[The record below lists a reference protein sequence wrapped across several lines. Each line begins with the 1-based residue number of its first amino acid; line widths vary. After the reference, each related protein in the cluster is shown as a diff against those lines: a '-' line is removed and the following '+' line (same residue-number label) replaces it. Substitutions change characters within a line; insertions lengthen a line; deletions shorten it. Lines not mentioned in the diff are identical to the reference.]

1 MLLVVGSSSVLKSSQ
16 GELNYSRLCRLL
28 ISIGSRV
35 LRDTFDSIIP
45 SENLG
50 KFLKR
55 DSAHSKLQLLRK
67 KGVLTS
73 AHWSKLYPATRTEV
87 SSASF
92 DIPLLIV
99 LLRTICNL
107 SPPPAGWDTPPL
119 TADTSRESD
128 IARIKYFMSAM
139 SKHAPEGSCSDAV
152 FRSYWQHIR
161 DTLLRLG
168 GADYE
173 GLIDEMKDQDIEF
186 LDEEHFR
193 ELLKQ
198 WKRVED
204 DIKEKLNE
212 LESEE
217 ASMEEGMIYSRPFAA
232 RMSLWDTILNYQT
245 LKQTVAVL
253 PIFRF

>member
-1 MLLVVGSSSVLKSSQ
+1 MLR
-16 GELNYSRLCRLL
+16 N
-28 ISIGSRV
+28 
-35 LRDTFDSIIP
+35 TFDSIIP
-45 SENLG
+45 PENLREL
-50 KFLKR
+50 LKR
-55 DSAHSKLQLLRK
+55 DLAHSRLKLLRK

-73 AHWSKLYPATRTEV
+73 VHWSRLYPATPTEV

-128 IARIKYFMSAM
+128 IARIKYCMNAVC
-139 SKHAPEGSCSDAV
+139 KHATEGSVNDTV
-152 FRSYWQHIR
+152 FSSYWQQICN
-161 DTLLRLG
+161 TLVRLG

-173 GLIDEMKDQDIEF
+173 DLIDEFKDQEIEF

-198 WKRVED
+198 WKKVED
-204 DIKEKLNE
+204 DIRDRLNE
-212 LESEE
+212 VESEE
-217 ASMEEGMIYSRPFAA
+217 AAKEKGMLYSSPC
-232 RMSLWDTILNYQT
+232 
-245 LKQTVAVL
+245 
-253 PIFRF
+253 

>member
-1 MLLVVGSSSVLKSSQ
+1 M
-16 GELNYSRLCRLL
+16 
-28 ISIGSRV
+28 

-45 SENLG
+45 PDSLR
-50 KFLKR
+50 KLLKR
-55 DSAHSKLQLLRK
+55 DPAHSRLKLLRK
-67 KGVLTS
+67 EGVLTS
-73 AHWSKLYPATRTEV
+73 VHWSKLYPATPTEV

-128 IARIKYFMSAM
+128 IARIKYLMNAV
-139 SKHAPEGSCSDAV
+139 SKHAPEGSCSDAI
-152 FRSYWQHIR
+152 FSSYWQHIR

-168 GADYE
+168 GTGYE
-173 GLIDEMKDQDIEF
+173 DLIDEMKDQDIEF
-186 LDEEHFR
+186 FHEEHFR

-212 LESEE
+212 LETEE
-217 ASMEEGMIYSRPFAA
+217 ACKEEGMIYSRPFAA
-232 RMSLWDTILNYQT
+232 RMSLWDTILSYQR
-245 LKQTVAVL
+245 LKLRVAVL
-253 PIFRF
+253 LIFRF

>member
-1 MLLVVGSSSVLKSSQ
+1 MLRG
-16 GELNYSRLCRLL
+16 
-28 ISIGSRV
+28 
-35 LRDTFDSIIP
+35 TFDSIIP
-45 SENLG
+45 PENLREC
-50 KFLKR
+50 LKR
-55 DSAHSKLQLLRK
+55 DPAHSRLQLLRK

-73 AHWSKLYPATRTEV
+73 VQWSKLYPATPTEV

-107 SPPPAGWDTPPL
+107 SSPPAGWDTPPL

-128 IARIKYFMSAM
+128 IARIKYFMNAVC
-139 SKHAPEGSCSDAV
+139 KHATEGSVNDTV
-152 FRSYWQHIR
+152 FSSYWQQICN
-161 DTLLRLG
+161 TLVRLG

-173 GLIDEMKDQDIEF
+173 DLIDEFKDQEIEF

-198 WKRVED
+198 WKKVED
-204 DIKEKLNE
+204 EIKDKLNE
-212 LESEE
+212 VLSEK
-217 ASMEEGMIYSRPFAA
+217 ASQETGMLYGRPFAA
-232 RMSLWDTILNYQT
+232 RVSLWDTILNYQR
-245 LKQTVAVL
+245 LKKKAVVDL